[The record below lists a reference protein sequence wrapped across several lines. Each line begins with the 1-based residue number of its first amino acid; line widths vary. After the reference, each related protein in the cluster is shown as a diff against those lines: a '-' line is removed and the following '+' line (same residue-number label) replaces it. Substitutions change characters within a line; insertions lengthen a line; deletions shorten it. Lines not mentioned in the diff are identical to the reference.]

1 MAAASVSRIPL
12 STYRLQF
19 NRGFTFTD
27 AARIVPYLHSLGI
40 SDVYASSY
48 LKAVPGSGH
57 GYDLTDPT
65 SFNPEVGTEEE
76 YQVFIQALKAELK
89 DKVLLPI
96 LGDLYGLVL
105 ENQEITLEYA
115 EGNFW
120 IHYYDYQLPVSS
132 KSCRMILTHR
142 LDDLIATVGYEDPGV
157 QELQSIVTA
166 LNHLPFRSERD
177 AARLIERNRE
187 KEIVK
192 KRLAALLQN
201 NRT

>member
-1 MAAASVSRIPL
+1 MAAAPVSRIPL

-19 NRGFTFTD
+19 NRAFTFTD
-27 AARIVPYLHSLGI
+27 AIRIVPYLHRLGI

-65 SFNPEVGTEEE
+65 SFNPEVGTEAE
-76 YQVFIQALKAELK
+76 YQVFIQALKAHGMGQILDVIPNHMGIARSSNAWWSDVLDNGPSSSYARFFDIDWRPIKAELK

-115 EGNFW
+115 
-120 IHYYDYQLPVSS
+120 
-132 KSCRMILTHR
+132 
-142 LDDLIATVGYEDPGV
+142 
-157 QELQSIVTA
+157 
-166 LNHLPFRSERD
+166 
-177 AARLIERNRE
+177 
-187 KEIVK
+187 
-192 KRLAALLQN
+192 
-201 NRT
+201 